1 MVTKRS
7 HILKQTCKWKLQ
19 VCLSMCDLF
28 VALKKLKNDSRSNK
42 NQEMLKFLK
51 SPLRMLAKCTYK
63 SSGRFPVGVGFIFQL
78 SDRVK
83 SRYLQFLSFNLLN
96 MHIYCTFFTS
106 HNPFVPRRSYFY
118 ENYTQHSHFLTYT
131 QNIALLVYKW
141 ICFHIFIVNLKWIKY
156 IIHSVGRRCILL
168 ISGG

>member
-1 MVTKRS
+1 
-7 HILKQTCKWKLQ
+7 
-19 VCLSMCDLF
+19 MCDLL

-63 SSGRFPVGVGFIFQL
+63 SSGRFPVGVRFIFQL

-118 ENYTQHSHFLTYT
+118 EDYTQHSHFLTYT

-168 ISGG
+168 MSGG

>member
-1 MVTKRS
+1 M
-7 HILKQTCKWKLQ
+7 
-19 VCLSMCDLF
+19 
-28 VALKKLKNDSRSNK
+28 KNDSRSNK

-51 SPLRMLAKCTYK
+51 SPLWMLAKCTYK

-78 SDRVK
+78 SDRVM

-106 HNPFVPRRSYFY
+106 HNPFLPRRSYFY

-131 QNIALLVYKW
+131 QNIALLVYKC
-141 ICFHIFIVNLKWIKY
+141 ICFHIFIINLKWIKY
-156 IIHSVGRRCILL
+156 IIHSAGRRCILL